1 VVNRTLN
8 LPDSGVTPAGS
19 ASVLPSEDWVVNRF
33 VVRERDSGL
42 FVDRWAKLHGELGL
56 AHVFPSAEEAEF
68 YRSTLEQ
75 PDRYES
81 CPLNSEGLLVSAKTP
96 TSGARPGLR
105 SRRRHRDEKGRD

>member
-1 VVNRTLN
+1 M
-8 LPDSGVTPAGS
+8 
-19 ASVLPSEDWVVNRF
+19 NRF

-75 PDRYES
+75 PNRYES

-96 TSGARPGLR
+96 TSGARPGFR
-105 SRRRHRDEKGRD
+105 SRRRHGGEKGRD